1 MNKCATV
8 RRQICGTDRW
18 SCVGTS
24 KNEQFFDLDMSTASV
39 ARGRSLRRALDSDV
53 VVVWSCLTRTA
64 CQAIARRLDLE
75 GCVFR
80 IDQICQRIVCAIYR
94 EELEVDIAPR
104 QHIDAQGGRYGH
116 VRNFEQ
122 SPEARNDLVRILK
135 DGSACG
141 VALLDSARSCCSR
154 NAFCEQRQRFVVQ

>member
-1 MNKCATV
+1 MNRCL
-8 RRQICGTDRW
+8 
-18 SCVGTS
+18 
-24 KNEQFFDLDMSTASV
+24 FYLDMSTASV

-64 CQAIARRLDLE
+64 YQVIARRLDVE

-80 IDQICQRIVCAIYR
+80 IDQICHRIVFAIYR

-116 VRNFEQ
+116 VCHFEQ

-141 VALLDSARSCCSR
+141 VVLLDFASLCCSR
-154 NAFCEQRQRFVVQ
+154 NAF